1 MQVVN
6 SSITILSCIYFYL
19 ISKYWLWFQLFGW
32 SLNVLTVVC
41 VFLMPESPK
50 FLMTKKRYDE
60 CRVVLT
66 KMAEVN
72 GIEGPFRKKFDK
84 EVQSKTIGEVD
95 QEE

>member
-1 MQVVN
+1 
-6 SSITILSCIYFYL
+6 
-19 ISKYWLWFQLFGW
+19 
-32 SLNVLTVVC
+32 
-41 VFLMPESPK
+41 MPESPK

-84 EVQSKTIGEVD
+84 EVQSKTIGGVD